1 MKNKKRG
8 LLLGGL
14 VIIML
19 VFMLMFVVLIR
30 FISWRNKE
38 MISDVGTLYMA
49 GMNERITMHFETTIE
64 AQFEHLESVVKDTAT
79 VDRSDYA
86 NLQEQLRY
94 NARGRNFDYLALYS
108 DSGELEM
115 LMGDQ
120 IRLADPEPFL
130 GSLQNGENKVAVGL
144 DESDNDI
151 VLFGIKSNYPMSN
164 GKQSIALVAAIP
176 SDYIIKTLSLDNNDS
191 LVYSHVIRRDGS
203 YVIRSGNMEEDGT
216 NYFDHLREHVDEVDG
231 VGGEKYVQELKDAM
245 RSRNKD
251 LSTVLWV
258 KGERRHLYCTA
269 LPMSEWNLVTV
280 MPYGVMDEEVSKHS
294 FVQTGAILLTCG
306 VVLVVILIMF
316 FIYLK
321 SRARQMEELER
332 ARQEAVDATKAKSEF
347 LSNMSHDIRTPM
359 NAIVGMTAIAVAN
372 IDNKNQVQNCLKKI
386 TLSSKHLLG
395 LINDVLDMSK
405 IESGKLTLS
414 MESISLREVMDGIV
428 TIVQPQI
435 KEKSQN
441 FSVDI
446 KNVDVEDVYCDSVRM
461 NQMLLNFLSNAIKF
475 TSEGGNV
482 SVGLS
487 EEPSP
492 VGDNYIRVHIRVKDS
507 GIGMSPEFQKTIF
520 EAFTREDSKRVH
532 KTEGTGLGMAITK
545 YIVDAMGGTIEVN
558 SEQGKG
564 TEFHVILDLEKVL
577 VEDEEMILPDWH
589 MLVVD
594 DDEQLCESVAGSL
607 KDIGIRSEWT
617 SDGES
622 AIQMVRKRHAENNDF
637 QIILLDWKL
646 TGMDGIETARR
657 IRMEAGGDIPILLI
671 SAYDWSDIESEAK
684 EAGISGFIS
693 KPLFKSTMYYGL
705 KQFVDVQENEEET
718 FYEEKIDL
726 AGRRILLAEDN
737 DLNWEIA
744 DMLLTER
751 GLEMERADNGRICVD
766 KFAQSPVGYY
776 DAILMDLRMPVMN
789 GYEATEKIRALERA
803 DADIP
808 IIAMTADAFEE
819 DIKKC
824 KQIGMNAHVAKPI
837 DIQDVERQ
845 LDKFIKKR

>member
-8 LLLGGL
+8 LLAGGL
-14 VIIML
+14 IIIML
-19 VFMLMFVVLIR
+19 VFTLMFVVLTK

-64 AQFEHLESVVKDTAT
+64 MQFDHLDSVVKDTAA
-79 VDRSDYA
+79 VDGSGYA
-86 NLQEQLRY
+86 NLREQLSY
-94 NARGRNFDYLALYS
+94 NASGRNFQYLALYS
-108 DSGELEM
+108 DTGQFETILGSDM
-115 LMGDQ
+115 
-120 IRLADPEPFL
+120 RLADPEPFL
-130 GSLQNGENKVAVGL
+130 ASMRRGENKVAVGL
-144 DESDNDI
+144 DAHDNDI
-151 VLFGIKSNYPMSN
+151 VLFGIKSDFPMSD
-164 GKQSIALVAAIP
+164 GTKSIALVAAVP
-176 SDYIIKTLSLDNNDS
+176 SEYIIKTLSLDENDS

-216 NYFDHLREHVDEVDG
+216 NYFDHLRENVDAAEG
-231 VGGEKYVQELKDAM
+231 AGGEKYVEELKAAM
-245 RSRNKD
+245 RSKDRD

-280 MPYGVMDEEVSKHS
+280 MPYGVMDEEISRHS
-294 FVQTGAILLTCG
+294 AIQTKALLSACG
-306 VVLVVILIMF
+306 VVLAVILAMF
-316 FIYLK
+316 LIYMK
-321 SRARQMEELER
+321 SRGRQMAELER

-372 IDNKNQVQNCLKKI
+372 IDNKSQIQNCLKKI

-428 TIVQPQI
+428 NIVQPQI

-446 KNVDVEDVYCDSVRM
+446 ENVDVEDVYCDSVRM

-475 TSEGGNV
+475 TPEGGNV

-492 VGDNYIRVHIRVKDS
+492 VGENYVRVHIRVKDS

-545 YIVDAMGGTIEVN
+545 YIVDAMGGTVEVN
-558 SEQGKG
+558 SKQGEG

-577 VEDEEMILPDWH
+577 ADDEEMILPDWY

-594 DDEQLCESVAGSL
+594 DDEQVCESVVGSL
-607 KDIGIRSEWT
+607 KDIGIRAEWT

-622 AIQMVRKRHAENNDF
+622 AVELVKKRHTENNDF

-646 TGMDGIETARR
+646 PGMDGIETARK

-671 SAYDWSDIESEAK
+671 SAYDWSEIENEAK
-684 EAGISGFIS
+684 AAGISGFIS

-705 KQFVDVQENEEET
+705 KQFVGAQEDTEES
-718 FYEEKIDL
+718 FYEDKIDL
-726 AGRRILLAEDN
+726 SGKKILLAEDN

-744 DMLLTER
+744 DMLLSER
-751 GLEMERADNGRICVD
+751 GLEMERADNGQICVD
-766 KFAQSPVGYY
+766 KFVQSPVGYY

-789 GYEATEKIRALERA
+789 GYEATEKIRALTRA

-819 DIKKC
+819 DIRKC
-824 KQIGMNAHVAKPI
+824 KQSGMNAHVAKPI
-837 DIQDVERQ
+837 DIQEVERL
-845 LDKFIKKR
+845 LDKFIKK

>member
-8 LLLGGL
+8 LLAGGL
-14 VIIML
+14 IIIML
-19 VFMLMFVVLIR
+19 VFLLMFVVLIR
-30 FISWRNKE
+30 FISWRNKV

-49 GMNERITMHFETTIE
+49 GMNERITMHFGTTIE
-64 AQFEHLESVVKDTAT
+64 MQFDHLDSVVKDTAA
-79 VDRSDYA
+79 VDRADYA
-86 NLQEQLRY
+86 NLRERLSY
-94 NARGRNFDYLALYS
+94 NARGRNFQYLALYS
-108 DSGELEM
+108 DSGQFETILGSDM
-115 LMGDQ
+115 
-120 IRLADPEPFL
+120 RLADPEPFL
-130 GSLQNGENKVAVGL
+130 ASMQSGENKVAVGL
-144 DESDNDI
+144 DAYDNDI
-151 VLFGIKSNYPMSN
+151 VLFGIKSDFPMSD
-164 GKQSIALVAAIP
+164 GTESIALVAAVP
-176 SDYIIKTLSLDNNDS
+176 SEYIIKTLSLNENDS

-216 NYFDHLREHVDEVDG
+216 NYFDHLREHVDVVDG
-231 VGGEKYVQELKDAM
+231 VGGEKYVEELKDAM
-245 RSRNKD
+245 RSRSKD

-258 KGERRHLYCTA
+258 NGERRHLYCTA

-280 MPYGVMDEEVSKHS
+280 MPYGVMDKEISRHS
-294 FVQTGAILLTCG
+294 LMQTGAILLACG
-306 VVLVVILIMF
+306 VVLIAILVMFVIYF
-316 FIYLK
+316 K
-321 SRARQMEELER
+321 SSGRQMAELER
-332 ARQEAVDATKAKSEF
+332 ARQKAVDATKAKSEF

-372 IDNKNQVQNCLKKI
+372 IDNKSQIQNCLKKI

-428 TIVQPQI
+428 NIVQPQI

-446 KNVDVEDVYCDSVRM
+446 ENVDVEDVYCDSVRM

-475 TSEGGNV
+475 TPEGGNV

-492 VGDNYIRVHIRVKDS
+492 VGENYVRVHIRVKDS

-545 YIVDAMGGTIEVN
+545 YIVDAMGGTVEVN
-558 SEQGKG
+558 SKQGEG

-577 VEDEEMILPDWH
+577 ADDEEMILPDWY

-594 DDEQLCESVAGSL
+594 DDEQVCESVVGSL
-607 KDIGIRSEWT
+607 KDIGIRAEWMP
-617 SDGES
+617 DGES
-622 AIQMVRKRHAENNDF
+622 AVELVKKRHTENNDF

-646 TGMDGIETARR
+646 PDMDGIETARK

-671 SAYDWSDIESEAK
+671 SAYDWSEIEDEAK
-684 EAGISGFIS
+684 AAGISGFIS

-705 KQFVDVQENEEET
+705 KQFVGAQEDTEES
-718 FYEEKIDL
+718 FYEDKIDL
-726 AGRRILLAEDN
+726 SGKKILLAEDN

-744 DMLLTER
+744 DMLLSEH
-751 GLEMERADNGRICVD
+751 GLEMERADNGQICVD
-766 KFAQSPVGYY
+766 KFVQSPVGYY

-789 GYEATEKIRALERA
+789 GYEATENIRALTRA

-819 DIKKC
+819 DIRKC
-824 KQIGMNAHVAKPI
+824 KQSGMNAHVAKPI
-837 DIQDVERQ
+837 DIQEVERL
-845 LDKFIKKR
+845 LDKFINK